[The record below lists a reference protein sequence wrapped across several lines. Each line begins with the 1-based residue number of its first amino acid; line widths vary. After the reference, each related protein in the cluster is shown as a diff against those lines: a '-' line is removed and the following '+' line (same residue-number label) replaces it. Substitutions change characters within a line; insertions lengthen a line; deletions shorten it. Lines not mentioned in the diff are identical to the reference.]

1 MVAFVCLKVL
11 HNEGINA
18 KVKTKDENKALKKNQ
33 NWRSMDLHIGT
44 NTDFLK
50 SISRN
55 VNKLSFKEE
64 GLIAQ
69 LNLIS

>member
-11 HNEGINA
+11 TQWRD
-18 KVKTKDENKALKKNQ
+18 KCKSKDQRWDKAVKKNQ
-33 NWRSMDLHIGT
+33 NWRSMDLYIGA

-55 VNKLSFKEE
+55 GNWNHPF
-64 GLIAQ
+64 
-69 LNLIS
+69 